1 MYCFET
7 NLLMKIIHLHIILLT
22 ISITQLTHGKIN
34 NTLINLHFLR
44 TANTGG
50 ISRVRLRLGAGRF
63 IPQDLS

>member
-34 NTLINLHFLR
+34 NTLINLHFFR
-44 TANTGG
+44 TANTEG